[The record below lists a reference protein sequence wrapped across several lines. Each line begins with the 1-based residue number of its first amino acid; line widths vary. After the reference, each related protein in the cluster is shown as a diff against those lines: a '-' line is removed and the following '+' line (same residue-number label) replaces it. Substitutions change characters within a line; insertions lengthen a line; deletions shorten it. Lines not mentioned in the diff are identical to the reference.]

1 MRTQPTRDRRP
12 RVIVTDLS
20 LCGDSACPPRGH
32 CSWICL
38 RHTRVRVKRAPWWRV
53 HARVRVQARAGRREK
68 RCRAAGRA
76 PQPASRGGIL
86 AAPRTR
92 KGKEEEGA
100 SSTSVRI
107 ELPGDACTSIAVS
120 LHSIVW
126 ESVPQ
131 PAVDA
136 AVATKTSSWG
146 RTVGRKAG
154 TVCRDQGAPARRGIG
169 GWRRTART
177 RSSLP

>member
-1 MRTQPTRDRRP
+1 
-12 RVIVTDLS
+12 VIVTDLS

-32 CSWICL
+32 CSWICP

-76 PQPASRGGIL
+76 PQPASRVGIL

-126 ESVPQ
+126 GQFRNRRCGCNRQNLFVGKNCRKGPEQFVG
-131 PAVDA
+131 
-136 AVATKTSSWG
+136 TRG
-146 RTVGRKAG
+146 RR
-154 TVCRDQGAPARRGIG
+154 QGGV
-169 GWRRTART
+169 
-177 RSSLP
+177 